1 MEGAN
6 GQNVGKNQK
15 GKNDSGGFLGRHN
28 LGHENNREQAEGPKA
43 RFGKTS
49 AQCRSKGDQ
58 PGMSR

>member
-28 LGHENNREQAEGPKA
+28 LGHENNREQAKWTEA

-49 AQCRSKGDQ
+49 A
-58 PGMSR
+58 